1 VDVAEGISVFS
12 RVRDRLT
19 RTDRTAAPEV
29 KKASPKS
36 SNVLVVDDEEPVR
49 KFVERVLRDAGY
61 KTAMAG
67 DGLEALDVAAKLDRL
82 DILVTDVM
90 MSQMAGSEL
99 ARRLRQSQPTLKVL
113 YLTGY
118 ADNLFKEKVTLWED
132 EAYLDKPCSIK
143 SLLEAVS
150 LLLFGSFEAPRE
162 LNAK

>member
-1 VDVAEGISVFS
+1 VAEGISVFS
-12 RVRDRLT
+12 RVRERLT
-19 RTDRTAAPEV
+19 GTHRTAAPEV
-29 KKASPKS
+29 KKASPRDS
-36 SNVLVVDDEEPVR
+36 SVLVVDDEEPVR

-67 DGLEALDVAAKLDRL
+67 DGLEALEVAAKLDTL

-90 MSQMAGSEL
+90 MPQMAGSEL

>member
-1 VDVAEGISVFS
+1 MAEGISVFS
-12 RVRDRLT
+12 RVREHLT
-19 RTDRTAAPEV
+19 GTHRTGAPEV
-29 KKASPKS
+29 KKASPRDS
-36 SNVLVVDDEEPVR
+36 SVLVVDDEEPVR

-67 DGLEALDVAAKLDRL
+67 DGLEALEVAAKLDTL

-90 MSQMAGSEL
+90 MPQMAGSEL

-150 LLLFGSFEAPRE
+150 LLLFGSFEKPRE